1 MDEIDVLEIAEALDG
16 ALYEFI
22 MICEWLEYIEPQ
34 REAEAAALAVAT
46 TVAAVVDEKTKNL
59 RRPT

>member
-1 MDEIDVLEIAEALDG
+1 MTELEKLEIAEALES

-22 MICEWLEYIEPQ
+22 MICEWLEYIEPA